1 MRALVSGGSGF
12 IGSHLSTALVDKGY
26 EVQVF
31 DRRPPKLTNVEWV
44 DGDLRW
50 IGDCDRATRD
60 IDVVFHLA
68 ARISVDESIK
78 HVREY
83 FTENLL
89 STLNL
94 VEAALK
100 NGVKRFVYTSTC
112 EVYGDT
118 IGQMADEAFPCNP
131 TSPYAASKYAA
142 ERAVLAFGRTYDIPV
157 VVLRPFNTFG
167 EGQKPF
173 MAGAVIPTFIIL
185 ALRNQDLVIHG
196 DGSQTRDYTYVKDL
210 AEAHTFVLTAPV
222 ERQSILNASSGVG
235 HPIKDIAEQI
245 LRLTKSEAKLRFV
258 DDPRKGAQLV
268 KSVGNSAKLRALG
281 WHPNW
286 TFEAGL
292 QRTID
297 WYKSELS
304 RYPIPRTFQHA
315 RIQSLET

>member
-12 IGSHLSTALVDKGY
+12 IGSHVSRALVEKGH
-26 EVQVF
+26 EVRVL
-31 DRRPPKLTNVEWV
+31 DRRLPKSTNVEWV

-50 IGDCDRATRD
+50 IGDCDRAMRD

-78 HVREY
+78 YVLEY
-83 FTENLL
+83 FSENLL
-89 STLNL
+89 CTLNL
-94 VEAALK
+94 LDAALK
-100 NGVKRFVYTSTC
+100 NGVKRFIYTSTC

-118 IGQMADEAFPCNP
+118 IGQMADETFPCNP

-142 ERAVLAFGRTYDIPV
+142 ERAALAFGRTYDLPV

-167 EGQKPF
+167 EDQKPF
-173 MAGAVIPTFIIL
+173 IAGAVIPTFIIL

-210 AEAHTFVLTAPV
+210 AEAHAFVSTTPL
-222 ERQSILNASSGVG
+222 ERQAILNASSGVG
-235 HPIKDIAEQI
+235 HSIRDIAEQI
-245 LRLTKSEAKLRFV
+245 LRLTKSESRLRFV

-268 KSVGNSAKLRALG
+268 KSVGNSAKLRSLG
-281 WHPNW
+281 WHRNW
-286 TFEAGL
+286 KFEEGL
-292 QRTID
+292 ERTID

-304 RYPIPRTFQHA
+304 RYPIPRTFQPA
-315 RIQSLET
+315 RTQSVVT